1 MVERS
6 TRWHKMVTVRLFFE
20 GGANMVTDN
29 TNAMTMNNTARLRES
44 FNTLLNS
51 GVERERVRIEAT
63 PAGSITTLV
72 KKREDGALYLMDL
85 DGPKTLKATRIKD
98 NKLEDIQEDLF
109 FMVQRMEAWI
119 LSQPDKIEKCFAG
132 RKSKS
137 DAIANDNNLLDKHP
151 EAILHPDRVLEV
163 IFKKNFT
170 QIKNGKEKKLEYGKL
185 RHAPDLIELL
195 EITPL
200 RNTFEDVDKLLAKVD
215 KMI

>member
-6 TRWHKMVTVRLFFE
+6 TRRHKMVTVRLFFE

-29 TNAMTMNNTARLRES
+29 TNAITMDNTARLRES

-85 DGPKTLKATRIKD
+85 DGPKTLKTTRIAD
-98 NKLEDIQEDLF
+98 NKLEDIQDDLF

-119 LSQPDKIEKCFAG
+119 LSQPDKIEKCFADK
-132 RKSKS
+132 KSKP
-137 DAIANDNNLLDKHP
+137 DAIADDNKLQVKHP
-151 EAILHPDRVLEV
+151 EDIDKPDEALKVILKRY
-163 IFKKNFT
+163 FT
-170 QIKNGKEKKLEYGKL
+170 QIKNGKEKKLDYGKL
-185 RHAPDLIELL
+185 KHAPDLIELL

-200 RNTFEDVDKLLAKVD
+200 RTTFEDVDKLLTKVG